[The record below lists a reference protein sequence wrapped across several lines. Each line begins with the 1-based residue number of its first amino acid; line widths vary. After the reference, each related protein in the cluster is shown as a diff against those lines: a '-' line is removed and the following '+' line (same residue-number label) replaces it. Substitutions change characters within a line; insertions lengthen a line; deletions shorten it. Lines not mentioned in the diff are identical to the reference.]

1 MLRFSVVLFA
11 ALVLTGTT
19 AISVS
24 PASAYTGAAYD
35 RCMSKC
41 QKSGMTNRC
50 PYWCES
56 RH

>member
-1 MLRFSVVLFA
+1 MSLLPTKYTPIDSSVLGVA
-11 ALVLTGTT
+11 
-19 AISVS
+19 S

-35 RCMSKC
+35 KCMAKC

-56 RH
+56 KH

>member
-1 MLRFSVVLFA
+1 MIRFSVVLA
-11 ALVLTGTT
+11 VVLALTGTT

-35 RCMSKC
+35 KCMKKC
-41 QKSGMTNRC
+41 QASGLNKRC

-56 RH
+56 RN